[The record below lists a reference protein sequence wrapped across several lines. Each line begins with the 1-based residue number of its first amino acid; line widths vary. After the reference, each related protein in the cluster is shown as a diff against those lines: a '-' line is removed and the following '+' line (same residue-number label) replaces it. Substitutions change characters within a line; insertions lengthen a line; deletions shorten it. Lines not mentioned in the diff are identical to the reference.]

1 MFAMSRR
8 GWTLFLAMAV
18 IWGIPYLLIRVAVRQ
33 LDPGV
38 MVLLRTAPASV
49 LLMPLVIA
57 KRQIPVLVKNL
68 RWIIIFAV
76 IEFGIPWYCM
86 ATAER
91 HISSSL
97 TSLLICCVPL
107 FAVIAQRL
115 RRTGEHISQRR
126 YFGLGIGA
134 VGVALLVGLDLR
146 GGSITWIGLM
156 MVVCFG
162 YCIGPMIL
170 ATKLSH
176 VPGVVVV
183 AGATAF
189 VAICWIPW
197 SVVHWPAHVSGETWS
212 CMAVLS
218 VVCTAT
224 AFLVFFELVKEVG
237 SSRSV
242 VVTYFNTAIAVVLG
256 VVGLHE
262 TLTAGIILGFPLVL
276 VGCIFATSGPKV
288 AATSELLGVLSGD
301 ADLAVDQQPE

>member
-1 MFAMSRR
+1 
-8 GWTLFLAMAV
+8 MAV

-38 MVLLRTAPASV
+38 LVLFRTGPAA
-49 LLMPLVIA
+49 LLLLPIVIA
-57 KRQIPVLVKNL
+57 QGQFAVLVRNFK
-68 RWIIIFAV
+68 WIAAFAIV
-76 IEFGIPWYCM
+76 EFGIPWYFM

-107 FAVIAQRL
+107 LAVLVQRL
-115 RRTGEHISQRR
+115 RRSDEHISRQR
-126 YFGLGIGA
+126 YLGLGIGA

-146 GGSITWIGLM
+146 GGSLTWIAVM
-156 MVVCFG
+156 MIVVLG
-162 YCIGPMIL
+162 YCVGPIIL

-183 AGATAF
+183 AGATAL
-189 VAICWIPW
+189 VALCWLPW
-197 SVVHWPAHVSGETWS
+197 AIVHWPAHISGETVS
-212 CMAVLS
+212 CVAVLS

-224 AFLVFFELVKEVG
+224 AFLVFFELVKEIG

-256 VVGLHE
+256 VIGLNE
-262 TLTAGIILGFPLVL
+262 TLTAGIIFGFPLVL
-276 VGCIFATSGPKV
+276 IGCIFATNQPKV
-288 AATSELLGVLSGD
+288 PASLAEAVAEEQSELAGEFGR
-301 ADLAVDQQPE
+301 DLDHAVDQQPE